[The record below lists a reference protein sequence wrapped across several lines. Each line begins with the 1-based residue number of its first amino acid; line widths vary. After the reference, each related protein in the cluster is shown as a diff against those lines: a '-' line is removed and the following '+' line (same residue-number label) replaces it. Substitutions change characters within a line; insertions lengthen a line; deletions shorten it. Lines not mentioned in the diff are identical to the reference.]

1 MTLKQHTIQASIGSA
16 ILAPFLGV
24 DTIVFFLSMILID
37 VDHYFDFVIVCKRF
51 GIRDM
56 FRFHNLVWQKKE
68 KVYGLSL
75 FHTVEI
81 FLLLFI
87 LGFWSHYFWLILF
100 GFSVHLIFDL
110 YYLYTHN
117 SLLNRAFSII
127 EYIIRRNDSRGY
139 PVPEKE
145 FWNRVP

>member
-1 MTLKQHTIQASIGSA
+1 MTLKQHTIQASIGSI
-16 ILAPFLGV
+16 ILWPFLGI

-37 VDHYFDFVIVCKRF
+37 VDHYFEFTFVCRRF

-56 FRFHNLVWQKKE
+56 FRYFDWIWKDRLP
-68 KVYGLSL
+68 VYGLSI

-87 LGFWSHYFWLILF
+87 AGFWNYYFWLILF
-100 GFSVHLIFDL
+100 GFSAHLMFDL
-110 YYLYTHN
+110 YYLYIHN
-117 SLLNRAFSII
+117 CLFNRAFSII
-127 EYIIRRNDSRGY
+127 EYLIRKNGSKGY

-145 FWNRVP
+145 FWNGVN

>member
-75 FHTVEI
+75 F
-81 FLLLFI
+81 
-87 LGFWSHYFWLILF
+87 
-100 GFSVHLIFDL
+100 
-110 YYLYTHN
+110 
-117 SLLNRAFSII
+117 
-127 EYIIRRNDSRGY
+127 IR
-139 PVPEKE
+139 
-145 FWNRVP
+145 